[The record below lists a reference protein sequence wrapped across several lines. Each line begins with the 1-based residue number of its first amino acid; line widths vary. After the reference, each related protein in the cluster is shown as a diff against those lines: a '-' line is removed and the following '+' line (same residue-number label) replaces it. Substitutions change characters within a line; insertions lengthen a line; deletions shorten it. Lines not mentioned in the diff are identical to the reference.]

1 MINPSP
7 HLNMS
12 LKVKKPSRLWYKRYI
27 FTSVLSC
34 CVIYVSFP
42 LYVFILLSKS
52 RRRVWDRK
60 RVCACVHAHASL
72 FLHLFRL
79 SVTHE
84 AWCLGLPAACVS
96 SSAEVL
102 TVGLKSEWGRRRRA
116 KGTVRPRCGKTG
128 KAQTKKWEKTD
139 TANHFVTKGWIII
152 IFLKTHHLQARK
164 YQMSV
169 CSVIRHMWSLNSIC
183 ICIRKTQRKQR
194 GLLTNISMSRMENDK
209 HSSWLLNRSD
219 EAVCGLQGMRTFQCR
234 EMV

>member
-1 MINPSP
+1 MLAFLCMFSFCY
-7 HLNMS
+7 
-12 LKVKKPSRLWYKRYI
+12 LKPNKGRS
-27 FTSVLSC
+27 
-34 CVIYVSFP
+34 
-42 LYVFILLSKS
+42 
-52 RRRVWDRK
+52 VWDRK

-116 KGTVRPRCGKTG
+116 KGRWDQGVERQVRHR
-128 KAQTKKWEKTD
+128 QKKWEKTD
-139 TANHFVTKGWIII
+139 TANHLVTQGWI
-152 IFLKTHHLQARK
+152 FFFFKKNPHHQQARK
-164 YQMSV
+164 HQMSV
-169 CSVIRHMWSLNSIC
+169 YSVIRHMCSLNCIC

-219 EAVCGLQGMRTFQCR
+219 EAVCGLQGMCTFQCR